1 MQWFVIHY
9 FNNMGIFKCRK
20 NKELEK
26 RTKSKKLKTIDLYA
40 DLKQVG
46 LFKKLNYKEG
56 STLVAFRKKFG
67 DQKYLK
73 YCYCSSL

>member
-1 MQWFVIHY
+1 
-9 FNNMGIFKCRK
+9 MGIFKCRK

-67 DQKYLK
+67 D
-73 YCYCSSL
+73 